1 MKTRPMLVLV
11 GALFALSGCPK
22 AEPTPRAEP
31 KAEAPADPGVVKLS
45 AEGQKQA
52 GVKVEPAS
60 TRPLAVTLTATGE
73 FDANGDKEAHVSPR
87 VAGRV
92 VRILKTVGDRV
103 RLGEPLAVLESLDLG
118 KAEAEF
124 LEAQARVELGRST
137 FSRQSQLF
145 KSDLTAKKELLSAE
159 NGLRLHEIELERVRN
174 QLKLFGLGEARL
186 AELAKS
192 RRIDPLLPL
201 TAPIGG
207 VVIGKHLTMGEA
219 LAPDAAEPAFVLSD
233 TSELWVNANLY
244 EKDLA
249 KVHEGQSA
257 MVSTPA
263 YSGRTYRGRVS
274 LISTSMDKD
283 TRTAQARVV
292 VANADGRL
300 KPEMFAT
307 VAIRLGEA
315 RSVVVP
321 QSAVLREKAQIFAF
335 VKKGEE
341 AFEKRAIKVGTPT
354 GGLQP
359 VLEGLREGEP
369 VVVDGGITLKAELLK
384 GSFGDED

>member
-1 MKTRPMLVLV
+1 
-11 GALFALSGCPK
+11 
-22 AEPTPRAEP
+22 
-31 KAEAPADPGVVKLS
+31 
-45 AEGQKQA
+45 
-52 GVKVEPAS
+52 
-60 TRPLAVTLTATGE
+60 
-73 FDANGDKEAHVSPR
+73 

-103 RLGEPLAVLESLDLG
+103 RAGEALAMLESLELG

-137 FSRQSQLF
+137 LSRQRELF
-145 KSDLTAKKELLSAE
+145 KSDLTAKKELLAAE
-159 NGLRLHEIELERVRN
+159 NELRLHEIELERVRN
-174 QLKLFGLGEARL
+174 QLSLFGLNAGRM
-186 AELAKS
+186 AELARARK
-192 RRIDPLLPL
+192 IDPTLPL

-207 VVIGKHLTMGEA
+207 VVIGKHLTLGEA

-249 KVHEGQSA
+249 KVHEGQAAS
-257 MVSTPA
+257 VSTPA
-263 YSGRTYRGRVS
+263 YPGRTYRGRVS

-307 VAIRLGEA
+307 VAIRLGEQRA
-315 RSVVVP
+315 VVVP
-321 QSAVLREKAQIFAF
+321 QGAVLREKEQIFAF
-335 VKKGEE
+335 VKKGDD
-341 AFEKRAIKVGTPT
+341 AFEKRMIQVGAPT
-354 GGLQP
+354 DGFQPVTAGLQA
-359 VLEGLREGEP
+359 GEP
-369 VVVDGGITLKAELLK
+369 VVVEGGITLKAELLK